1 MNEPVTPP
9 IEILASNDDG
19 IHAEGLRAL
28 VAALQPLG
36 NVTVIA
42 PDREQSATSHSLTL
56 HRPLRVRNIG
66 EGILSVDGTPT
77 DCVLLGV
84 HGFLKQPP
92 ALVVSGINHGPNMG
106 NDVLYSGTVAAASEG
121 AFLGIPSIAFS
132 LASWDSKDFSAAG
145 RVAHDIVKRL
155 LERGGMPRGM
165 CLNVNIPALPFERL
179 RGTKVA
185 RLGKRVF
192 RDVIVEKQDPRG
204 KTYYWIG
211 GEDPT
216 WEQDEASDF
225 HAVSEGYVSVTPLT
239 FELTD
244 YKGIVEL
251 EAMGM
256 SIHEP

>member
-1 MNEPVTPP
+1 MTDIPRPP
-9 IEILASNDDG
+9 IDILASNDDG

-28 VAALQPLG
+28 VAALKPLG
-36 NVTVIA
+36 EVTVIA

-56 HRPLRVRNIG
+56 HRPLRVRSTAD
-66 EGILSVDGTPT
+66 GILSVDGTPT

-84 HGFLKQPP
+84 HGFLKRPP

-132 LASWDSKDFSAAG
+132 LASWDSRDFSAAG
-145 RVAHDIVKRL
+145 RVAHDLVKRL
-155 LERGGMPRGM
+155 LDRGLPRGA
-165 CLNVNIPALPFERL
+165 CLNVNIPPLPFEQI

-192 RDVIVEKQDPRG
+192 RDVIVEKKDPRG
-204 KTYYWIG
+204 KSYYWIG

-216 WEQDEASDF
+216 WEPDEASDF

-256 SIHEP
+256 SIHES

>member
-1 MNEPVTPP
+1 MTDIPRPP
-9 IEILASNDDG
+9 IDILASNDDG

-28 VAALQPLG
+28 VAALKPLG
-36 NVTVIA
+36 EVTVIA

-56 HRPLRVRNIG
+56 HRPLRVRSTAD
-66 EGILSVDGTPT
+66 GILSVDGTPT

-84 HGFLKQPP
+84 HGFLKRPP

-132 LASWDSKDFSAAG
+132 LASWDSRDFSAAG
-145 RVAHDIVKRL
+145 RVAHDLVKRL
-155 LERGGMPRGM
+155 LDRGLPRGA
-165 CLNVNIPALPFERL
+165 CLNVNIPAIPFEQIQ
-179 RGTKVA
+179 GTKVA

-192 RDVIVEKQDPRG
+192 RDVIVEKKDPRG
-204 KTYYWIG
+204 KSYYWIG

-216 WEQDEASDF
+216 WEPDEASDF

-256 SIHEP
+256 SIHES

>member
-1 MNEPVTPP
+1 MTDIPRPP
-9 IEILASNDDG
+9 IDILASNDDG

-28 VAALQPLG
+28 VAALKPLG
-36 NVTVIA
+36 EVTVIA

-56 HRPLRVRNIG
+56 HRPLRVRSTAD
-66 EGILSVDGTPT
+66 GILSVDGTPT

-84 HGFLKQPP
+84 HGFLKRPP

-132 LASWDSKDFSAAG
+132 LASWDSRDFSAAG
-145 RVAHDIVKRL
+145 RVAHDLVKRL
-155 LERGGMPRGM
+155 LDRGLPRGT
-165 CLNVNIPALPFERL
+165 CLNVNIPPLPFEQI

-192 RDVIVEKQDPRG
+192 RDVIVEKKDPRG
-204 KTYYWIG
+204 KSYYWIG

-216 WEQDEASDF
+216 WEPDEASDF

-256 SIHEP
+256 SIHES

>member
-1 MNEPVTPP
+1 MTGTPCPP
-9 IEILASNDDG
+9 IDILVSNDDG
-19 IHAEGLRAL
+19 IHAEGLRTL
-28 VAALQPLG
+28 IAALRPLG
-36 NVTVIA
+36 EVTVIA

-56 HRPLRVRNIG
+56 HRPLRVRNLA

-84 HGFLKQPP
+84 HGFLKRSP

-132 LASWDSKDFSAAG
+132 LASWDSKEFAAAG
-145 RVAHDIVKRL
+145 RVAHDLVKRL
-155 LERGGMPRGM
+155 LARGLPPGM
-165 CLNVNIPALPFERL
+165 CLNVNIPALPYEQI
-179 RGTKVA
+179 RGSRVA

-192 RDVIVEKQDPRG
+192 RDVIVEKTDPRG

-211 GEDPT
+211 GEHPT
-216 WEQDEASDF
+216 WQPDEASDF